1 MLSSGG
7 NFMSR
12 YFATFDRRTRQRCIL
27 ARAEADLQW
36 QQCIGGARGSW
47 LAGRAHHDRPA
58 LSAVGWAMDL
68 SRHCDRSTGCEV
80 AAEVRHVAQLS
91 LELVEVNVLGC
102 WLPRRSETC
111 KQWIR
116 GGWGTRVTG
125 TSPMYALVSVRVVKS
140 PDRGT
145 FMYGVL
151 RVSAHCE

>member
-7 NFMSR
+7 NLMSR

-102 WLPRRSETC
+102 WLPRRSEAC

-116 GGWGTRVTG
+116 GGWGIRMSG
-125 TSPMYALVSVRVVKS
+125 L
-140 PDRGT
+140 
-145 FMYGVL
+145 
-151 RVSAHCE
+151 